1 MAQCEA
7 SLQHILAKVTV
18 KEDSFCFKP
27 SYTPLRIMKPHLF
40 REMNKEV
47 SLMPLEACLPRAQ
60 TLLVTATPY
69 LTLLKAEVSGKD
81 SEYDPQAMLWQLGYN
96 KGTV

>member
-1 MAQCEA
+1 
-7 SLQHILAKVTV
+7 
-18 KEDSFCFKP
+18 
-27 SYTPLRIMKPHLF
+27 
-40 REMNKEV
+40 
-47 SLMPLEACLPRAQ
+47 MPLEACLPRAQ